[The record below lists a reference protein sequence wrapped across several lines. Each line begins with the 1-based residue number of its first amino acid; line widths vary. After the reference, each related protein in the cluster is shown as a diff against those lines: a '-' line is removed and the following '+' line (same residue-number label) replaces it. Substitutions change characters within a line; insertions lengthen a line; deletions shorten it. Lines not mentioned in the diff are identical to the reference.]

1 MNQRRAGVA
10 ARLACAALLLA
21 GAANADPRGA
31 VTMGG
36 EPVPDT
42 PLDVF
47 LGRLPDKYKFEG
59 SVAGGPG
66 TEWVSGTADC
76 VVIGAGPGV
85 QCIFNVTWQ
94 EIWDI
99 RMPGEGL
106 DSGPVGVFEVPG
118 GIPYLD
124 PAMALFGLEP
134 GKNAISHL
142 LVNNKGMPEGGPGAV
157 KGNRLTF
164 RTECVNAATLLAAMV
179 PEPVNNRLPDSC
191 KRIVH
196 MEAKPDSK
204 VMWWNIDIEINDEPY
219 TRFVLT
225 LRRQPRE
232 EQDGKS
238 AKP

>member
-1 MNQRRAGVA
+1 MNRYGVGVA
-10 ARLACAALLLA
+10 ALLSCAALLCA
-21 GAANADPRGA
+21 SAASADPRGA
-31 VTMGG
+31 STMGG

-47 LGRLPDKYKFEG
+47 LGRLVDKYKFEG
-59 SVAGGPG
+59 SVQGGPG
-66 TEWVSGTADC
+66 TEWVGGTADC
-76 VVIGAGPGV
+76 VAVGAGPGV
-85 QCIFNVTWQ
+85 QCIFNVTWL

-106 DSGPVGVFEVPG
+106 DGLTGVFEVPG

-134 GKNAISHL
+134 GKNALSYL
-142 LVNNKGMPEGGPGAV
+142 LVNNKGMPEGGPGSV

-164 RTECVNAATLLAAMV
+164 RTECVNEATLLAAMV
-179 PEPVNNRLPDSC
+179 PENVNGRLPDNC
-191 KRIVH
+191 ERVIH

-204 VMWWNIDIEINDEPY
+204 VMWWNIDLEINEEPY

-232 EQDGKS
+232 VQDGNP
-238 AKP
+238 ANP